1 MRGGRT
7 RPPRIRSRSATGS
20 PSRSRFQVPA
30 TPSLPSRH
38 GVAEE
43 LSSEDSIFGSPVTKS
58 LGSML
63 VLYECHQAHKTDCP
77 CLRSPCAS
85 ILLVPSLRA
94 FLVDALERRDP
105 RDWLGPAPVEAH
117 ARGHHER
124 EVGSFESPQRVS
136 ILTALSDTP
145 GVVHIVRSDRL
156 AVQSTTTE
164 FSVSFGGHKDG
175 VGTIELGRPKG
186 FDALT
191 ALLRKLSVA
200 LTEIEIACQVLTTAP
215 RHEISNVIL
224 RRGIFRH
231 LGL

>member
-1 MRGGRT
+1 
-7 RPPRIRSRSATGS
+7 
-20 PSRSRFQVPA
+20 
-30 TPSLPSRH
+30 
-38 GVAEE
+38 
-43 LSSEDSIFGSPVTKS
+43 
-58 LGSML
+58 
-63 VLYECHQAHKTDCP
+63 
-77 CLRSPCAS
+77 
-85 ILLVPSLRA
+85 
-94 FLVDALERRDP
+94 
-105 RDWLGPAPVEAH
+105 
-117 ARGHHER
+117 
-124 EVGSFESPQRVS
+124 
-136 ILTALSDTP
+136 LTALSDTP